1 MDDMMIAASPENTM
15 AVYGFS
21 NMDEEEEVTVS
32 PTDSPA
38 VVVPPV
44 PVADDGPTK
53 QTKCNKKK
61 RMIFY
66 GPRPRYDSDLM
77 MANLLLI
84 VLLYASLRFI
94 RSQ

>member
-1 MDDMMIAASPENTM
+1 MDDMMIGASPENTM

-21 NMDEEEEVTVS
+21 NEDDEEDVS
-32 PTDSPA
+32 PTDNP
-38 VVVPPV
+38 VVTPPSV
-44 PVADDGPTK
+44 HIADEPTK

-66 GPRPRYDSDLM
+66 GPRRYDYDLM
-77 MANLLLI
+77 ISNLLLI
-84 VLLYASLRFI
+84 VLLYTSIRFI

>member
-1 MDDMMIAASPENTM
+1 MDETMIAASPENTM

-21 NMDEEEEVTVS
+21 NMDEEEEEVPVS
-32 PTDSPA
+32 PTDNPV

-44 PVADDGPTK
+44 PVADGT
-53 QTKCNKKK
+53 TTRIKCNKKK

-66 GPRPRYDSDLM
+66 GPRRYDSDLVVS
-77 MANLLLI
+77 NLLLI
-84 VLLYASLRFI
+84 VLLYTSLRFI

>member
-1 MDDMMIAASPENTM
+1 MDDMMIVASPENTM

-21 NMDEEEEVTVS
+21 NEEDDEDVIVS
-32 PTDSPA
+32 PTDNPV
-38 VVVPPV
+38 VVVPSV
-44 PVADDGPTK
+44 PIADGPTK

-66 GPRPRYDSDLM
+66 GPRRYDSDLIIS
-77 MANLLLI
+77 NLLLI
-84 VLLYASLRFI
+84 VLLYTSLRFI